1 MTNVPIN
8 KKLYSK
14 VKLEAKR
21 KFAVW
26 PSAYASSW
34 LVREYKKR
42 NGKYYKDNSKPKS
55 KIKSRKYTKPKTKS
69 RKYSKLKTKPKEKS
83 KTKTKSRKYSKSKA
97 KPKTKPKTKSIKYSK
112 SKAKS
117 KAKSKTKTKSR
128 NYYKSK
134 EKKTVNMRFSSSR
147 KSGLSRWFA
156 EQWIDVCKL
165 PKIVPCG
172 RKNASKGKYPYCR
185 PRYKISSKTPVTA
198 RSISKSEIK
207 RRCSNKRRNP
217 NKKVSSLKKVNN
229 KKKELI
235 KNNNKLI

>member
-1 MTNVPIN
+1 MVNIPTN

-14 VKLEAKR
+14 VKSEAKR

-26 PSAYASSW
+26 PSAYGSAW

-42 NGKYYKDNSKPKS
+42 NGKYRKSKPD
-55 KIKSRKYTKPKTKS
+55 TKS
-69 RKYSKLKTKPKEKS
+69 RKYRKSKS
-83 KTKTKSRKYSKSKA
+83 KTKKKSRKSKSK
-97 KPKTKPKTKSIKYSK
+97 PKK
-112 SKAKS
+112 
-117 KAKSKTKTKSR
+117 KSR
-128 NYYKSK
+128 
-134 EKKTVNMRFSSSR
+134 VNMRFSSSR

-172 RKNASKGKYPYCR
+172 RKNTSKGKYPYCR

-198 RSISKSEIK
+198 RSLSKSEIK

-217 NKKVSSLKKVNN
+217 YKKVSSIKKSRKRRSNR
-229 KKKELI
+229 K
-235 KNNNKLI
+235 